1 MDDILRSL
9 RPRPLRF
16 WMPFLLLLW
25 PLTVPTA
32 SLAQSAR
39 KMTQA
44 DVEQL
49 FQQVSNWGRW
59 GKADQLGTLNLLTP
73 TKRQQAA
80 KLVQDGISVS
90 LARVAEET
98 ATADNP
104 SPFQQKM
111 LKTGNEPGNQ
121 WAVDN
126 YSVSY
131 HGFAHTH
138 IDSLCHL
145 LYKGKMYN
153 GFSVEEISELGTKQ
167 LSIHNLKRG
176 IFTRG
181 ILIDIPRLRGV
192 AYLEPGEAIYPEE
205 LLAWENRAGIKVSA
219 GDVVFF
225 RTGRWARRDAKGP
238 WSVQKEG
245 VAGLHASCGKWIRE
259 RDVAMVGSDAAMDVL
274 PSGIPGVSHPIHLLT
289 LNAMGVHIFDNCDL
303 EAVAT
308 MCAQLQRWEFLL
320 TAAPLP
326 VQGGTGSPI
335 NPIASF

>member
-1 MDDILRSL
+1 MFVFLRSRQSDCPWL
-9 RPRPLRF
+9 AKLV
-16 WMPFLLLLW
+16 FLLWFLG
-25 PLTVPTA
+25 VPVMGF
-32 SLAQSAR
+32 AQSQR
-39 KMTQA
+39 QMTQA

-49 FQQVSNWGRW
+49 YQQVSNWGRW
-59 GKADQLGTLNLLTP
+59 GKDDQLGTLNLITP

-80 KLVQDGISVS
+80 KLVSQGISVS
-90 LARVAEET
+90 LARTVEET

-104 SPFQQKM
+104 APFQQTM

-145 LYKGKMYN
+145 IYQGKMYN
-153 GFSVEEISELGTKQ
+153 GFSVKEITNLGTQ
-167 LSIHNLKRG
+167 RLSIHNLKQG

-181 ILIDIPRLRGV
+181 ILIDIPSLRGV
-192 AYLEPGEAIYPEE
+192 PYLEPGTAIYPEE
-205 LLAWENRAGIKVSA
+205 LVAWENRAGIQVAS

-225 RTGRWARRDAKGP
+225 RTGRWARRAAKGP
-238 WSVQKEG
+238 WSVQQEG
-245 VAGLHASCGKWIRE
+245 VAGLHASCAKWIRS

-303 EAVAT
+303 EAVAQT
-308 MCAQLQRWEFLL
+308 CAKLKRWEFLL
-320 TAAPLP
+320 TAAPLS
-326 VQGGTGSPI
+326 VQGGTGSPL

>member
-1 MDDILRSL
+1 MFVFLRS
-9 RPRPLRF
+9 RQSDCPRLAKLV
-16 WMPFLLLLW
+16 FLLWFLG
-25 PLTVPTA
+25 VPVMGF
-32 SLAQSAR
+32 AQSQR
-39 KMTQA
+39 QMTQA

-49 FQQVSNWGRW
+49 YQQVSNWGRW
-59 GKADQLGTLNLLTP
+59 GKDDQLGTLNLITP

-80 KLVQDGISVS
+80 KLVSQGISVS
-90 LARVAEET
+90 LARTVEET

-104 SPFQQKM
+104 APFQQTM

-145 LYKGKMYN
+145 IYQGKMYN
-153 GFSVEEISELGTKQ
+153 GFSVKEITNLGTQ
-167 LSIHNLKRG
+167 RLSIHNLKQG

-181 ILIDIPRLRGV
+181 ILIDIPSLRGV
-192 AYLEPGEAIYPEE
+192 PYLEPGTAIYPEE
-205 LLAWENRAGIKVSA
+205 LVAWENRAGIQVAS

-225 RTGRWARRDAKGP
+225 RTGRWARRAAKGP
-238 WSVQKEG
+238 WSVQQEG
-245 VAGLHASCGKWIRE
+245 VAGLHASCAKWIRS

-303 EAVAT
+303 EAVAQT
-308 MCAQLQRWEFLL
+308 CAKLKRWEFLL
-320 TAAPLP
+320 TAAPLS
-326 VQGGTGSPI
+326 VQGGTGSPL